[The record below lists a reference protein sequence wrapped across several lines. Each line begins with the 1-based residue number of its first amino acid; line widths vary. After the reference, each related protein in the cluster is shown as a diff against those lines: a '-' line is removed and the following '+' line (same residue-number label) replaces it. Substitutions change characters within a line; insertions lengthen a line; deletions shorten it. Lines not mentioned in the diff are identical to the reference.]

1 MKTDRKVVATIEA
14 RMTSSRLPGKV
25 LMECCGKTI
34 LQHLIERVRRCSNID
49 DIVVATT
56 TKESDDLIVNLCS
69 DIGCKYYRGDEDDV
83 LERVLLTAESVDADI
98 IVELTGDCPFI
109 DWRHIDKL
117 VDIYLTNE
125 YDYVANNIERSF
137 PMGFDIRIFT
147 TQMLSWVNDNSS
159 NPLDHEHVSI
169 YFSKHPE
176 KYRCYNWI
184 APEDEKRP
192 ELEVTLDEMGDY
204 MLINAIFNGLYYKNN
219 DFTCLDV
226 IKFIDENTSIMN
238 YIKDVKRTA
247 VNYRLN

>member
-1 MKTDRKVVATIEA
+1 MKTNRKVVATIEA

-25 LMECCGKTI
+25 LMECCGKPI
-34 LQHLIERVRRCSNID
+34 LQHMIERVRRCSRID

-56 TKESDDLIVNLCS
+56 VNESDDSIVNLCS

-83 LERVLLTAESVDADI
+83 LERVLLTAQSVDADI

-109 DWRHIDKL
+109 DWRHIDRL

-125 YDYVANNIERSF
+125 YDFVANNIERSF
-137 PMGFDIRIFT
+137 PMGFDIRLFS
-147 TQMLSWVNDNSS
+147 TQMLHWLNENSS

-169 YFSKHPE
+169 YFPKHPE
-176 KYRCYNWI
+176 KYQCYNWK
-184 APEDEKRP
+184 ASKEENRP

-204 MLINAIFNGLYYKNN
+204 MLINAIFNSLYYKNN

-226 IKFIDENTSIMN
+226 IKYIDENTSILN
-238 YIKDVKRTA
+238 YVKDVKRT
-247 VNYRLN
+247 VLN